1 MIVFRCN
8 PTLNTKCSKTCC
20 QTVCFDTKHPE
31 FAELNDEGNPIVSYI
46 SEDELPKE
54 KEVEGNEK
62 S

>member
-1 MIVFRCN
+1 MILFRCN
-8 PTLNTKCSKTCC
+8 PNLNTKCSKTCC

-31 FAELNDEGNPIVSYI
+31 FAELDDDGNPIVSYI

-54 KEVEGNEK
+54 VEGNEK